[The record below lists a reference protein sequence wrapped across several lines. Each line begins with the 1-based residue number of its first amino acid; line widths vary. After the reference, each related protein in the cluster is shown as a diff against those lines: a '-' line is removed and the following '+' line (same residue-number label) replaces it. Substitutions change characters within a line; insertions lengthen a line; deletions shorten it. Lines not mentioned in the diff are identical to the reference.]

1 MGTAERNLSAGV
13 CRYQVGLQV
22 SLLPLSREMELDLE
36 ISLVIKSLQATSP
49 SLVFP
54 KSVTVY
60 PLSGR

>member
-1 MGTAERNLSAGV
+1 MGTAERNLSASV

-60 PLSGR
+60 PLNGK